1 MVKRRNVLG
10 IIAFILVLVAY
21 VTPLVTTILGFVVA
35 SPDPTGLVT
44 DQGWAWVSA
53 LFWAFVGLVIAGILA
68 FVALGLGIGSLFV
81 KFAGRVL
88 GIIAICLSALPVLAL
103 LFVIGTSAL
112 TSVGQ

>member
-1 MVKRRNVLG
+1 MLG
-10 IIAFILVLVAY
+10 IIAFIVVLLAY
-21 VTPLVTTILGFVVA
+21 ATPVFTTILGFVVA

-53 LFWAFVGLVIAGILA
+53 LFWAFIGLVIAGILS
-68 FVALGLGIGSLFV
+68 VIALGLGIGSLFV

-103 LFVIGTSAL
+103 LFVVGSSAL